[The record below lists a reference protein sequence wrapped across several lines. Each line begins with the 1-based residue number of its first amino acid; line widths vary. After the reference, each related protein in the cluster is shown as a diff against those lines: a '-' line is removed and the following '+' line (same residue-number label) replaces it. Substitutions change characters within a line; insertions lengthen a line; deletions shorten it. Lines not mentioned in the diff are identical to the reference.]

1 VVLLKVEGDGVYYV
15 LLFICFTIYMH
26 IYNSVKFVT
35 LFVDGVWYAM
45 IIYEHEKRKSND
57 E

>member
-1 VVLLKVEGDGVYYV
+1 MYYNNNNNTVVLLKVEG
-15 LLFICFTIYMH
+15 
-26 IYNSVKFVT
+26 
-35 LFVDGVWYAM
+35 DGVWYAM